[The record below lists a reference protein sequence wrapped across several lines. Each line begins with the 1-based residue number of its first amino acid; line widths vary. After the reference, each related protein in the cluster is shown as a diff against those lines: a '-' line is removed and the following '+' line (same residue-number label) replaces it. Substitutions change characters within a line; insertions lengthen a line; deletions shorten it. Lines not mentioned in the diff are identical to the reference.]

1 MSYQLEL
8 QKSGGAKPEI
18 AMPPLQPEVVEVP
31 TATSTIQDL
40 PEAPVDYNPQDVVIE
55 QPEVAQASP
64 EPQVAPQESFQAKNF
79 RQLKQEADRIKQERD
94 EMAKRLQVY
103 EMSQQR
109 RQYEEP
115 AQPEPE
121 YKIDPHEIVEGKHL
135 QQYAKK
141 VQQLEQRLQQ
151 QNEANIAAIAQSQLR
166 AKFPD
171 FDKVVNEDNIE
182 QLKYAYPELAN
193 TLNSSRDVY
202 STAVSAYTMIK
213 KLGIVPEEDYMAQK
227 AQAQKNVAKP
237 RPLASVSPQQ
247 GDSPLSKANAFA
259 NGLTDELRKQLLR
272 EMNEARK

>member
-18 AMPPLQPEVVEVP
+18 AMPPLPEENPTTVGQIVENE
-31 TATSTIQDL
+31 
-40 PEAPVDYNPQDVVIE
+40 PEMQQDVVLE
-55 QPEVAQASP
+55 QPEAAQAAPIDEVAQN
-64 EPQVAPQESFQAKNF
+64 QQIPQESFQAKNF
-79 RQLKQEADRIKQERD
+79 RQLKQETDRIKQERD

-109 RQYEEP
+109 RQYEEVP
-115 AQPEPE
+115 QPEPE
-121 YKIDPHEIVEGKHL
+121 YKVDPGEIVEGRHL

-151 QNEANIAAIAQSQLR
+151 QNEANIAAMAQSQLR